1 MSLTLGAALGLG
13 AASAGVSSL
22 FGIGQNLL
30 NQQASDRAFERE
42 VQASKDLL
50 DYQQSK
56 YYSPSAQ
63 VKNLTKAGL
72 NPASMFGNQSPV
84 FSSGGMP
91 SSPAYQNLG
100 MSIGTQSLSELASSL
115 VGLAQAKKAGVDT
128 TKAEHEIEGI
138 KLDNDAKDF
147 SNKILKT
154 YGLEKASQELALA
167 YQQVS
172 LAKQQGD
179 INEQEKALKTWQTA
193 KEKALSECSAHQ
205 RDLLKKE
212 LDNKDLAL
220 DIANR
225 EGESRIVAN
234 KAGAASALA
243 TAENQRE
250 QAETARQLRP
260 LQVDSLGIENG
271 LKAVDFDI
279 KSATSRLSK
288 VEFFQRVLSAISENR
303 QGTLATK
310 IFGASNI
317 TEDDLS
323 NMSLDELRKACDAV
337 WEKYKYGVEQGKRKV
352 EEHKRTRQ

>member
-30 NQQASDRAFERE
+30 NQQASDRAFEKQI
-42 VQASKDLL
+42 QASKDLL

-63 VKNLTKAGL
+63 VKALAKAGL

-84 FSSGGMP
+84 FSSGGSMVTP
-91 SSPAYQNLG
+91 SYNDLG
-100 MSIGTQSLSELASSL
+100 MSIGTGSLSELANSL

-128 TKAEHEIEGI
+128 TKVEHDIEGV
-138 KLDNDAKDF
+138 KLDNKRKEF
-147 SNKILKT
+147 ENRILTT
-154 YGLEKASQELALA
+154 YGLEKASKELALA
-167 YQQVS
+167 SEQVS

-179 INEQEKALKTWQTA
+179 LNELDKALKSWQTA
-193 KEKALSECSAHQ
+193 KEKALSECSVHQ

-212 LDNKDLAL
+212 LDNKDIEL

-250 QAETARQLRP
+250 QAETARKLRP
-260 LQVDSLGIENG
+260 LQVDAATLENG

-279 KSATSRLSK
+279 KDSTANLSK
-288 VEFFQRVLSAISENR
+288 VQFFQSVLSAISENR

-310 IFGASNI
+310 IFGAANI
-317 TEDDLS
+317 TEDELS

-337 WEKYKYGVEQGKRKV
+337 WEKYKHGVEQGKRKV
-352 EEHKRTRQ
+352 AEHNRSRQ